1 MQFLY
6 LEHTNMQNS
15 TYIYSWALK
24 SNVMIPLFSLIILTV
39 FQDEWLWFLLGEN
52 VLNDQEAPVGVLK
65 IISASLQTVVK
76 TYWYHFTQD
85 YKPFKIFLYI
95 VLFLL
100 GSYIFIPLTT
110 SYKAVNLKITK
121 NSEDIINSSVMIT
134 SGNCSEI
141 LQIRQRIRAQ
151 TCLNWCLKLYSQE
164 RISVYCPCSFFC
176 FISIHHECHGTANKG
191 AEIIWWKSE
200 YHDNKVP

>member
-121 NSEDIINSSVMIT
+121 KFRRYYKFL
-134 SGNCSEI
+134 C
-141 LQIRQRIRAQ
+141 
-151 TCLNWCLKLYSQE
+151 Y
-164 RISVYCPCSFFC
+164 
-176 FISIHHECHGTANKG
+176 
-191 AEIIWWKSE
+191 
-200 YHDNKVP
+200 DNFR